1 MLDALARFVLRRRR
15 FVLVA
20 TAVLV
25 AAMAVLATGAFSV
38 LKSGGFDNPA
48 SDSSRA
54 AVVMDRDFGGQANLL
69 LLLTPTDGRSLDSPQ
84 VAKEAGS
91 ITRGLTDRGDVTAVH
106 SYWSDHSAGLR
117 SKDAKSALI
126 TLHVD
131 GDEKASKDTSTAII
145 DRYAKDHP
153 AVDVQAGGE
162 LGAGHDLGKQT
173 GIDLSLAE
181 GIAIPLTMILLFFVF
196 GSLLAASLPLIIG
209 LIAMAG
215 TFAEL
220 ALLGRMTDV
229 SIYAVNL
236 TTALGLGLAIDYS
249 LLMVSR
255 FREEIQRGADVES
268 AVRITMR
275 TAGRTV
281 LFSSATVAVALAAM
295 VVFPLYFLRSFAYAG
310 VGVVLIAMLAALIV
324 LPALLATFGTKVA
337 KGRRKRA
344 RNVGAGNVGAGNV
357 GESNFWHRI
366 ATGVMR
372 RPVAVAVAVV
382 GLLLFLGTPFLHI
395 SFASPDDR
403 VLPTSVN
410 SRQVGDVLR
419 ADYRS
424 SAAST
429 IYAVVSGDSSRADIG
444 RYADEL
450 RALPNVDAVSGP
462 VDARGASSSYLAISG
477 PTDTSSADSQQL
489 VHDIRAVDA
498 PGEGNVLVGGS
509 TAKLVDSKQAIAAG
523 LPWAIV
529 WITLSTLVLLF
540 LFTGSVV
547 LPLKALLLNVL
558 SLSAVLGAMVW
569 IFQDGHFS
577 GLLGFTPTP
586 LDTSMPILLFCIAFG
601 LSMDYEVFLLSRIKE
616 LHDQGADTRT
626 AVAGGLSRTGRIVTT
641 AAALLA
647 ITFFAFGTA
656 QTSLLQLF
664 GIGTGIAIVLD
675 ATLVRGLLVPA
686 FMRLAG
692 AANWWAPAPLRRL
705 HARFG
710 LSDAEDGDDLSP
722 EPQLAAT
729 IR

>member
-1 MLDALARFVLRRRR
+1 MLDAVARFVLRRRR

-25 AAMAVLATGAFSV
+25 AVMAVLATGAFSV
-38 LKSGGFDNPA
+38 LKSGGFDDPS
-48 SDSSRA
+48 SDSSRTA
-54 AVVMDRDFGGQANLL
+54 AIMDRDFGGQANLL
-69 LLLTPTDGRSLDSPQ
+69 LLLTPKGGHSLDSPDV
-84 VAKEAGS
+84 VAQAGG
-91 ITRGLTDRGDVTAVH
+91 ITHGLSDRSDVSAVR
-106 SYWSDHSAGLR
+106 SYWSDHAAGLR
-117 SKDAKSALI
+117 SKDATSALI
-126 TLHVD
+126 TMHVD
-131 GDEKASKDTSTAII
+131 GDDKASNEASTAII

-153 AVDVQAGGE
+153 AVEVQAGGE
-162 LGAGHDLGKQT
+162 LGVGHDMAEQT

-181 GIAIPLTMILLFFVF
+181 SIAIPLTLILLFFVF
-196 GSLLAASLPLIIG
+196 GSLLAAALPLVIG

-295 VVFPLYFLRSFAYAG
+295 LVFPLYFLRSFAYAG
-310 VGVVLIAMLAALIV
+310 VGVVLIAMLAAVIV

-337 KGRRKRA
+337 KGRRKQA
-344 RNVGAGNVGAGNV
+344 RNVG
-357 GESNFWHRI
+357 ESTFWHRV

-382 GLLLFLGTPFLHI
+382 GVLLFLGSPFLHI

-403 VLPTSVN
+403 VLQTSSS
-410 SRQVGDVLR
+410 SRQVGDALR
-419 ADYRS
+419 ADYDS

-429 IYAVVSGDSSRADIG
+429 IYAVIDGDSSRAQIAQ
-444 RYADEL
+444 YADEL
-450 RALPNVDAVSGP
+450 RTLPHVAAVSAP
-462 VDARGASSSYLAISG
+462 VDAAGTSSSYLAVTG
-477 PTDTSSADSQQL
+477 PTDTSAADSQQL

-498 PGEGNVLVGGS
+498 PGDSKVLVGGP
-509 TAKLVDSKQAIAAG
+509 TAKLVDSKEAIAAG
-523 LPWAIV
+523 LPWAIA
-529 WITLSTLVLLF
+529 WIALTTFVLLF

-569 IFQDGHFS
+569 IFQDGHLS
-577 GLLGFTPTP
+577 GLLGFTATP

-616 LHDQGADTRT
+616 LHDQGADTRE

-675 ATLVRGLLVPA
+675 ATLIRGLLVPA

-692 AANWWAPAPLRRL
+692 DANWWAPAPLRRL

-710 LSDAEDGDDLSP
+710 LSEADDADDADQLP
-722 EPQLAAT
+722 EEAHSAAT
-729 IR
+729 AIR

>member
-20 TAVLV
+20 TAALV

-38 LKSGGFDNPA
+38 LKSGGFDNP
-48 SDSSRA
+48 SSGSSRA
-54 AVVMDRDFGGQANLL
+54 AAVLDRDFGGQANLL

-91 ITRGLTDRGDVTAVH
+91 ITHGLAGRDDVTAVH

-131 GDEKASKDTSTAII
+131 GDEKASKDTSAAII
-145 DRYAKDHP
+145 DRYAQDHP
-153 AVDVQAGGE
+153 AVEVQAGGE
-162 LGAGHDLGKQT
+162 LGVGHDMAKQT
-173 GIDLSLAE
+173 GIDLTLAE
-181 GIAIPLTMILLFFVF
+181 SIAIPLTMILLFFVF

-249 LLMVSR
+249 LLMVNR
-255 FREEIQRGADVES
+255 FREEVQHGADIES
-268 AVRITMR
+268 AVRTTMK

-310 VGVVLIAMLAALIV
+310 VGVVVIAMLAAVIV
-324 LPALLATFGTKVA
+324 LPALLATFGAKVA
-337 KGRRKRA
+337 KGRRKQSR
-344 RNVGAGNVGAGNV
+344 NV
-357 GESNFWHRI
+357 GESNFWHKT

-382 GLLLFLGTPFLHI
+382 GVLLFLGSPFLHI
-395 SFASPDDR
+395 SFGSPDDR
-403 VLPTSVN
+403 VLPTSAN

-419 ADYRS
+419 TEYNS
-424 SAAST
+424 NAAST
-429 IYAVVSGDSSRADIG
+429 IYAVINGDSSRTDVA
-444 RYADEL
+444 RYAAEL
-450 RALPNVDAVSGP
+450 RALPHVAKVSGP
-462 VDARGASSSYLAISG
+462 VESRGASSSYLAITG
-477 PTDTSSADSQQL
+477 PVDASSAASQQL
-489 VHDIRAVDA
+489 VRDIRAVDA
-498 PGEGNVLVGGS
+498 PGDNEALVGGA
-509 TAKLVDSKQAIAAG
+509 TAKLVDSKQAIASG
-523 LPWAIV
+523 LPWAIA
-529 WITLSTLVLLF
+529 WIALTTFVLLF

-569 IFQDGHFS
+569 IFQDGHLS
-577 GLLGFTPTP
+577 GLLGFTATP

-616 LHDQGADTRT
+616 LHDKGADTRE
-626 AVAGGLSRTGRIVTT
+626 AVAGGLARTGRIVTT

-675 ATLVRGLLVPA
+675 ATLIRGLLVPS

-692 AANWWAPAPLRRL
+692 DANWWAPAPLRRL

-710 LSDAEDGDDLSP
+710 LSDADDADDEVDASKTS
-722 EPQLAAT
+722 QLAAT